1 MKRLDSIFEDLIAP
15 LEKPQIYLKL
25 ETQGYDLKV
34 VAGARRSLKRV
45 AGLQSEL
52 AVQPLYE
59 GMPGYLETLECLHQ
73 AGFDLTGMYSIARD
87 NALRVIE
94 FDCVMIN
101 RQSAGPALSV
111 HPA

>member
-1 MKRLDSIFEDLIAP
+1 
-15 LEKPQIYLKL
+15 
-25 ETQGYDLKV
+25 
-34 VAGARRSLKRV
+34 
-45 AGLQSEL
+45 
-52 AVQPLYE
+52 
-59 GMPGYLETLECLHQ
+59 MPGYLETLKCLHQ